1 MASDQDTSFA
11 SGALHGYADAARTPR
26 RYLEFH
32 ESWAGF
38 FFGPPVSAKNQAR
51 LKEKSISSSRSL
63 RSNELSARLR
73 AVRPLSA
80 FFRYGVLMKDPVTRI
95 ATICLDI
102 GIIVLVF
109 VSLFWNWPP
118 IKTQESSPVAI
129 PDLHAHVQQ

>member
-38 FFGPPVSAKNQAR
+38 FFGRPVSAKNQAR

-80 FFRYGVLMKDPVTRI
+80 FFRCLNERPRYEDRHHLPRYRHHRVG
-95 ATICLDI
+95 IC
-102 GIIVLVF
+102 
-109 VSLFWNWPP
+109 
-118 IKTQESSPVAI
+118 
-129 PDLHAHVQQ
+129 